1 MIFLYAYLL
10 HWKSPSVSEIS
21 DDIITHNNNE
31 TQLEYKRDNLNITC
45 RSNIQSVVQVFSSLD
60 LYRMIALYL

>member
-10 HWKSPSVSEIS
+10 HWKSPSVSVIS
-21 DDIITHNNNE
+21 DDIITHNE
-31 TQLEYKRDNLNITC
+31 TQLEYKEDNLNITC